1 MITFEL
7 SGGAND
13 MEIHDPGEWH
23 DVRHVREPCEQR
35 GAKSFSGEEGYLVM
49 KQK

>member
-1 MITFEL
+1 
-7 SGGAND
+7 

-35 GAKSFSGEEGYLVM
+35 DTESFSGEEGYLVT

>member
-1 MITFEL
+1 
-7 SGGAND
+7 

-23 DVRHVREPCEQR
+23 DVRMYESHVNNAVR
-35 GAKSFSGEEGYLVM
+35 KSFSGEEGYLVT